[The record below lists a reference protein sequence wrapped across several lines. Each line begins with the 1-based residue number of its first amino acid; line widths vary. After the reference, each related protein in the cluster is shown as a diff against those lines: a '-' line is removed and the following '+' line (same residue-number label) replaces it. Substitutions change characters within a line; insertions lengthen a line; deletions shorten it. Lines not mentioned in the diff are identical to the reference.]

1 MECMKVKQNEIECNM
16 TMLEMMA
23 EIERL
28 RKENQKLEYDNDLL
42 HNIIENQNE
51 MINTQNNDDPSLLG
65 DYEND
70 NIEIDYEAYAN
81 EFKNISLNRI

>member
-1 MECMKVKQNEIECNM
+1 MKVKQNEIECNM